1 MKLVLAAAM
10 WNTPHLIVLDE
21 PTNYLDREA
30 LGAFSKALQDFG
42 GAVLMISHNKEFY
55 NSVCN
60 QQWIVED
67 GVVKTIGEQT
77 EREMKAGTKEEAVLS
92 QFCVQAAFSACSG
105 WREPGAT

>member
-1 MKLVLAAAM
+1 MLAAAM

-77 EREMKAGTKEEAVLS
+77 EREMKVSERTNERK
-92 QFCVQAAFSACSG
+92 
-105 WREPGAT
+105 

>member
-77 EREMKAGTKEEAVLS
+77 EREMKVSERSERALGKTRLMMP
-92 QFCVQAAFSACSG
+92 QLN
-105 WREPGAT
+105 